1 MLAGSPEACADRVL
15 RLMADPAARDRMGEK
30 GREHVRRNF
39 LTTRLL
45 RDYLELFEELRTK
58 G

>member
-1 MLAGSPEACADRVL
+1 
-15 RLMADPAARDRMGEK
+15 MGEK

-45 RDYLELFEELRTK
+45 RDYLELFAELRTK